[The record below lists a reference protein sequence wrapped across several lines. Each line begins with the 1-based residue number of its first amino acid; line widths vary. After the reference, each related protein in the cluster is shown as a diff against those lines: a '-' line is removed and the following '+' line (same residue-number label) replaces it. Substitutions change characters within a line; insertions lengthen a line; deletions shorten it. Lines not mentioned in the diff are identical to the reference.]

1 MRDEVH
7 FDSITET
14 RSLNRLAPGQYA
26 YSLFGREDVNAPE
39 IVVGIGRWKTIEV
52 CSADRCEEQRVRM
65 AMCLGQQNIEVSH
78 CPYSGDAAIRLARIS
93 NSFAPS

>member
-7 FDSITET
+7 FDSITHA
-14 RSLNRLAPGQYA
+14 RGLNRLAPGQYA
-26 YSLFGREDVNAPE
+26 YNFLCCEDVNAAKV
-39 IVVGIGRWKTIEV
+39 VVGIGRWKTIEV

-65 AMCLGQQNIEVSH
+65 ASCFGQQNIEVSH

-93 NSFAPS
+93 KSFARS